1 VLRLRGGSGSMQV
14 FVKTLTNKTIALTV
28 DPSDS
33 IESVKQ
39 KVFDKEGIPIDQQR
53 IIYGG
58 KQLDDGRTLQD
69 YNVQKES
76 NLMLVLRL
84 RGGAKHKGKGGNR
97 KPRAELEV
105 PLKESGQEYA
115 RVKDCLGMC
124 EFLLVCADGIE
135 RRGKLRGALKYKH
148 KRVRVFKDDTL
159 LVAFRDFSCPNSKQ
173 PLASV
178 DNYAMVDIIH
188 KYREDDIPVRIE
200 IRDESDD
207 W

>member
-1 VLRLRGGSGSMQV
+1 M
-14 FVKTLTNKTIALTV
+14 TNKTIALTV
-28 DPSDS
+28 EPSDS

-53 IIYGG
+53 LIYGG

-69 YNVQKES
+69 YNVQKEA